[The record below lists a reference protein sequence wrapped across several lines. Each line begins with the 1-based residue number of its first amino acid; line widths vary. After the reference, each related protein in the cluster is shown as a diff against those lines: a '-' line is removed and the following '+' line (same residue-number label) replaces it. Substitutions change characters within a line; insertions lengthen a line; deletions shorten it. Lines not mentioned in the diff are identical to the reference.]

1 MNIKSIF
8 SNNVLLSLL
17 VSLCAT
23 SALASE
29 SRLPASKNPPSY
41 MGLGFSELASAPCNV
56 NPPSFGGCDTDCQI
70 MNGMRSAVM
79 SGIGIIPEIGKGFS
93 SFIGFFWGADAG
105 PTVNDKLN
113 QLVKY
118 VQDAIAQS
126 RSDTLA
132 SLVANQYQTLGEETY
147 ILDGYIKSGGG
158 DRSAL
163 LENLLGNCIQIK
175 YAMQN
180 PGITPLQVLPYISAA
195 GNICLTLLK
204 RQAYNYQD
212 ITGVTPNPETVA
224 LYKEELNSAVKQFS
238 ALASSAEAAAV
249 KWRVDN
255 AITQSTTYGG
265 YPCGFTCN
273 HHYGQVSD
281 GRCTEVG
288 AIVGGI
294 VQYDDICCEYPSPA
308 GMTAIREWYSAQ
320 QQKILNDNL
329 IGRWGLNSAT
339 LWSYMTADK
348 IDAKSK
354 PSIVYATA
362 VSPFMSMGKLSLEQ
376 YSYSNNAEE
385 LEAFTAAAI
394 ADGDSVRL
402 LKLEVTK
409 GDQIIG
415 VRTTTQI
422 AGKSYTNTVGRWGSD
437 TVWQTIDF
445 TNRADTL
452 MTGWDYS
459 HACVQTQKIVN
470 PQTGEISAPSNECK
484 SGNSALAMFLAPP
497 ISIDATFPYD
507 KEKNPNNPTFVPRI
521 IGISGLWSNHSLQ
534 YITPVWLYKKYQ

>member
-70 MNGMRSAVM
+70 MNGMRNAVL

-93 SFIGFFWGADAG
+93 SFMGFFWGADTG

-126 RSDTLA
+126 RSDILA
-132 SLVANQYQTLGEETY
+132 SLVANQYQNLGEDTY
-147 ILDGYIKSGGG
+147 KLDAYIKSASG

-163 LENLLGNCIQIK
+163 LAILLDHCNEIRI
-175 YAMQN
+175 AMQDPN
-180 PGITPLQVLPYISAA
+180 ITPLQVLPYISAA

-212 ITGVTPNPETVA
+212 ITGVTPSPENVA
-224 LYKEELNSAVKQFS
+224 EYKKELNSAVKQFS
-238 ALASSAEAAAV
+238 ALASNAETAAV
-249 KWRVDN
+249 KWRMD
-255 AITQSTTYGG
+255 AITQSTEYGG
-265 YPCGFTCN
+265 WPCGWTCN

-288 AIVGGI
+288 AIGGGL
-294 VQYDDICCEYPSPA
+294 VQYDDICCEYPNSTS
-308 GMTAIREWYSAQ
+308 MTAIREWYSAQ
-320 QQKILNDNL
+320 QQEILNDNL
-329 IGRWGLNSAT
+329 LGRWSLNSAT
-339 LWSYMTADK
+339 LWNYMAADK

-354 PSIVYATA
+354 PSIVYATS
-362 VSPFMSMGKLSLEQ
+362 VSPFMNMGRLSLEQ

-394 ADGDSVRL
+394 ANGDSVRL

-422 AGKSYTNTVGRWGSD
+422 AGKSYTNTVGRWGND
-437 TVWQTIDF
+437 TVWQTVDF

-470 PQTGEISAPSNECK
+470 PQTGAVSAPSNECK
-484 SGNSALAMFLAPP
+484 SGSSAPAMFLAPP
-497 ISIDATFPYD
+497 ISIDATLPYD
-507 KEKNPNNPTFVPRI
+507 KDNNPNNPTFVPRI